1 MEEQMNQV
9 SHDYPNESIVRQQ
22 IPEKKI
28 NSSLTKEQEEK
39 LDYVFNVLKRQER
52 RYYMSTISKWGFRI
66 IIIVS
71 MYLFYSNMQGILSK
85 YIIPEVTKSVTA
97 WLSSTWAWLS
107 SISDSVIEKLW
118 ISSKD
123 ADSIKSAIQKRRN
136 IKNNQ

>member
-1 MEEQMNQV
+1 
-9 SHDYPNESIVRQQ
+9 
-22 IPEKKI
+22 
-28 NSSLTKEQEEK
+28 
-39 LDYVFNVLKRQER
+39 
-52 RYYMSTISKWGFRI
+52 
-66 IIIVS
+66 